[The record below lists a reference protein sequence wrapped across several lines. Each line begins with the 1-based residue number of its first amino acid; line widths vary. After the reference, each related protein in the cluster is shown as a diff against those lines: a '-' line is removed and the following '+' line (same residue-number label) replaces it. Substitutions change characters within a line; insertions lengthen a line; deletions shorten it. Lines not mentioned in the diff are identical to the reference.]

1 MIEATT
7 NPKGFNKNA
16 CSKFP
21 KIIATTE
28 RVVPQEGQG
37 TFVKR
42 FKKQVSKYLF

>member
-1 MIEATT
+1 MIEAT
-7 NPKGFNKNA
+7 
-16 CSKFP
+16 KFP
-21 KIIATTE
+21 KIIAATE